1 MSRLDLIVYKLM
13 VGAGALM
20 AATAVAQTWPAR
32 PVRIVTAAPGGGTD
46 FMARMVAQALSAA
59 LGQAAIVD
67 NRVSG
72 VIQGEI
78 VAQAVPDGYTLLVS
92 SGNLWISGFMQKVP
106 YDAVKDFK
114 PITLAA
120 TSPYLLV
127 VNPQVA
133 AKSVRE
139 LIALAKARPGEL
151 NYVSLS
157 AGSSNH
163 LAGELFKS
171 LAGVNVVRVAYK
183 SIGVGTSDLLS
194 GQVQLMFTSI
204 TAASAH
210 IKTGRLRALGVT
222 SAQPTT
228 LFPGLPPVAA
238 TVPGYETAAV
248 YGVFARSGVPSAII
262 TKVNQAVAG
271 YFKSAEARERLVN
284 AGAEAVANTPEQ
296 FAAMIKVDMA
306 RWEKV
311 IREAGIKAE

>member
-1 MSRLDLIVYKLM
+1 MSRQDSIVCEL
-13 VGAGALM
+13 VLAAVTLTAAPAG
-20 AATAVAQTWPAR
+20 AQTWPTK
-32 PVRIVTAAPGGGTD
+32 PVRIVTAAAGGGTD
-46 FMARMVAQALSAA
+46 FMARMVAQALSTA
-59 LGQAAIVD
+59 LGHPAIVD

-72 VIQGEI
+72 VVQGEI
-78 VAQAVPDGYTLLVS
+78 IAQAVPDGYTLLVS
-92 SGNLWISGFMQKVP
+92 SGNLWIAGFMQRVP

-133 AKSVRE
+133 AKTVKE
-139 LIALAKARPGEL
+139 LVALAKARPGEF

-171 LAGVNVVRVAYK
+171 LAGVNIVRVAYK
-183 SIGVGTSDLLS
+183 SISVGTSDLLS
-194 GQVQLMFTSI
+194 GQVQTMFTSI
-204 TAASAH
+204 TAGAPH

-222 SAQPTT
+222 SAQPTA
-228 LFPGLPPVAA
+228 LFPGLPPVGA

-248 YGVFARSGVPSAII
+248 YGVLARSGVPSAVV
-262 TKVNQAVAG
+262 TKVHQAVAN
-271 YFKSAEARERLVN
+271 YFKSAEAHERLFN
-284 AGAEAVANTPEQ
+284 AGTEPLANTPEQ
-296 FAAMIKVDMA
+296 FASMIKVDMV

-311 IREAGIKAE
+311 IREAGIRAE